1 MLGRKCIPSA
11 IKTKAACTFETSGIN
26 SDKLRKIPEDLKPQD
41 EEAPPRMPIKRTA
54 TDRYD
59 FFPWLFIATS

>member
-26 SDKLRKIPEDLKPQD
+26 SDTLCKIPEDLKSQD
-41 EEAPPRMPIKRTA
+41 EELSPRTPIKRTT
-54 TDRYD
+54 TDRYGI
-59 FFPWLFIATS
+59 FP